1 MFAVP
6 VSCLK
11 NEAFMYVCTFT
22 VVNNEMC
29 QICEHCMS

>member
-11 NEAFMYVCTFT
+11 NEAFMYVCIFT
-22 VVNNEMC
+22 VVNNNYV
-29 QICEHCMS
+29 SNL